1 MQFWIVRYQGA
12 YVVHAGRGGGGGMGN
27 CTARALVSM
36 HNPFGE
42 LKKINI
48 ATHEKKRVLRGFIV
62 FWRIK
67 HNFNKGN
74 FVKFSGKR

>member
-1 MQFWIVRYQGA
+1 
-12 YVVHAGRGGGGGMGN
+12 
-27 CTARALVSM
+27 M